1 MTKTINLSSTTK
13 IYLFLLC
20 ICLFAGVL
28 FLLAESKGDLVIILN
43 NNHSPVLDKF
53 FRYGT
58 FLGDGIWFAPLIVL
72 FLFFRYSWSAAFA
85 VLGLVQ
91 LMIIQGM
98 KRMIFGRT
106 PRPAEYFKGSV
117 ELQLVEGVDIHHFYS
132 FPSGHTATAFG
143 ISFMMVLLIKPRR
156 EISVA
161 LFIIAALVG
170 ISRIYLGQ
178 HFLEDV
184 LAGALLGTF
193 LSYLVW
199 KLYDSLESK
208 YSNSA
213 FFVSSL
219 RKRQGY

>member
-1 MTKTINLSSTTK
+1 MTKMINLSSSTK

-28 FLLAESKGDLVIILN
+28 FLLAEDKGDLVIILN
-43 NNHSPVLDKF
+43 NLHSPVLDKF
-53 FRYGT
+53 FRYMT

-85 VLGLVQ
+85 ILGAVQ
-91 LMIIQGM
+91 LLIIQGM
-98 KRMIFGRT
+98 KRVILGRT
-106 PRPAEYFKGSV
+106 PRPAEYFKDSL

-143 ISFMMVLLIKPRR
+143 ISFMIVLLIKPRKG
-156 EISVA
+156 ISLA
-161 LFIIAALVG
+161 LFMVAALVG

-184 LAGALLGTF
+184 MVGAILGTF
-193 LSYLVW
+193 LSFLVW
-199 KLYDSLESK
+199 KLFDSFESK

-213 FFVSSL
+213 FFGSSL
-219 RKRQGY
+219 GKRLGN